1 MFTELCS
8 DRPLLN
14 IFSDLLRRWWLF
26 LLACEN
32 LGERSTNHSPSEVF
46 FFFFLPSRN
55 QLARTKSIL
64 SARINPQW
72 LGKLRRLWTH
82 IPYRVACELVS
93 LLDTHNMIVYRSF
106 WWKCSTSSCAVV
118 SLAVF
123 IVVVI
128 AAAVLFISDG
138 GLRAFFRIPV
148 CWSISRGK
156 GGTQNAEGKE

>member
-1 MFTELCS
+1 MTC
-8 DRPLLN
+8 LLKQK
-14 IFSDLLRRWWLF
+14 S
-26 LLACEN
+26 
-32 LGERSTNHSPSEVF
+32 
-46 FFFFLPSRN
+46 
-55 QLARTKSIL
+55 QLAQTTGWCFPHTQGFGGKVFDHEAIPACTFCCCCCCFLFEWKSANTHQFHSL
-64 SARINPQW
+64 SQDQSPVAQKAEMTVAVCSW
-72 LGKLRRLWTH
+72 
-82 IPYRVACELVS
+82 RVACELVS
-93 LLDTHNMIVYRSF
+93 LIDTYNMLVYRSF
-106 WWKCSTSSCAVV
+106 WWKCSTSSCAVI